1 MVSMRATTNSATQRL
16 RAVLAAR
23 ARRKD
28 ERDFANRVCDEAI
41 TALRAVHEA
50 QAGLQGDALYVAV
63 VARRAN
69 LDAGRASAIVEFAN
83 ESLEDWGSNR
93 TAKLIDV
100 VRYMIV
106 SEYMVQR
113 GHNDGMTIDLGA
125 LLSPRIDPLL

>member
-1 MVSMRATTNSATQRL
+1 M
-16 RAVLAAR
+16 LAAR

-28 ERDFANRVCDEAI
+28 ERDFANRVCDETI
-41 TALRAVHEA
+41 TALRAVQEA
-50 QAGLQGDALYVAV
+50 HVGLQGEALYVAV

-83 ESLEDWGSNR
+83 KSVDDWVSNR

-106 SEYMVQR
+106 SEYMVQQ
-113 GHNDGMTIDLGA
+113 GDNDGMTIDLGA
-125 LLSPRIDPLL
+125 VLAPRIDPRL